1 MRMTE
6 RRCVIAVAGIGNKHQ
21 CGSALVTGLVF
32 LVAIIMLGL
41 SASSSSIRQEMGIR
55 SLRDQAVALDAAD
68 TALRAGETYLRTVPC
83 QVSLEIVQRVGF
95 CDGKNASKLSCQDA
109 GASFWEDKKQTY
121 SQALGALD
129 KTPLVP
135 VVVAQ
140 PRYIIEK
147 FPGGEPLSGSGGFCT
162 QSLRYYRI
170 TARGVGLSANT
181 DRIVQSIY
189 RI

>member
-1 MRMTE
+1 MRMIN
-6 RRCVIAVAGIGNKHQ
+6 RKHAGAVAGINNKYQ

-41 SASSSSIRQEMGIR
+41 SASSSSIQQEMGIR
-55 SLRDQAVALDAAD
+55 SIRDQAVALEAAD
-68 TALRAGETYLRTVPC
+68 AALRAGETYLRTVPC
-83 QVSLEIVQRVGF
+83 QASLTIVQKKGF
-95 CDGKNASKLSCQDA
+95 CDGNTAEKMNCLQASSADWNSYGL
-109 GASFWEDKKQTY
+109 
-121 SQALGALD
+121 ALGKLD
-129 KTPLVP
+129 KTSLLP
-135 VVVAQ
+135 VVIEQ

-147 FPGGEPLSGSGGFCT
+147 FPGGESLSGGGFCS

-170 TARGVGLSANT
+170 TARGVGLNANT

>member
-1 MRMTE
+1 MRVNETA
-6 RRCVIAVAGIGNKHQ
+6 RVVVVSGVVNQHQ
-21 CGSALVTGLVF
+21 RGSALVTGLVF

-55 SLRDQAVALDAAD
+55 SLRDQAVALEAAD
-68 TALRAGETYLRTVPC
+68 AALRAGETYLRTVSC
-83 QVSLEIVQRVGF
+83 QTSLAIVQPVGF
-95 CDGKNASKLSCQDA
+95 CDGNNASTLNCNEA
-109 GASFWEDKKQTY
+109 GANFWTDTTQTY
-121 SQALGALD
+121 SQELGVLD
-129 KTPLVP
+129 RMPLLP
-135 VVVAQ
+135 VVIAQ

-147 FPGGEPLSGSGGFCT
+147 FPGGEVLSGYGGFCS